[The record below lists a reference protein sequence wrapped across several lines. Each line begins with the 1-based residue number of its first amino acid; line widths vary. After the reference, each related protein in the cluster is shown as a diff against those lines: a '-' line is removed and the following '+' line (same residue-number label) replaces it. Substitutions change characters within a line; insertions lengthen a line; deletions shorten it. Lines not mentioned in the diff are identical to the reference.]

1 MDRNPID
8 TPEQTTSQLFAWSES
23 PSLQRDLGDMVL
35 DAILL
40 ALATALGTIFEA
52 IGMHTCVVIIYVVAV
67 QVIALVTIRRFHC
80 LLSSVVA
87 VLLYNFFFAVPRFS
101 MTVWGKSTP
110 ATMTFMFI
118 AAIITSYA
126 ALALRHEVHK
136 SNEAVR
142 RSRMMLET
150 DRELQRCENTGSI
163 LRVACTQAAKLVD
176 RPVLWYQAR
185 PDDDDLVADRGFDT
199 DGTSYEPQEIA
210 PEMPPMLGG
219 SAYVGAPL
227 DQSFGASSQHGIFL
241 TVYGNNAAV
250 EHTSA
255 PSVFGVMAI
264 CADEDDIT
272 DGDRNALTA
281 IVGETSLAVSR
292 FQALAEREQAA
303 ILAKNEQ
310 LRADLLRSISHD
322 LRTPLT
328 SISGNADVLISDGA
342 ALSAE
347 QRDKLARDIR
357 SDAAWLNSTVENLL
371 SITKL
376 ENGNVSLS
384 FTAELLDDIIEE
396 ALRHVSPE
404 LTDHELSIETGDDV
418 ILVDADAR
426 LMVQV
431 IVNLVNN
438 AVTYTP
444 AGSHIAIKT
453 WTADGFAH
461 CAVIDDGPGIDEAD
475 RAHIFDSF
483 YTVNHGLADGHRSV
497 GLGLS
502 LCRSIIAAHNGTIQ
516 AEATVPHGC
525 TFEFTLP
532 LHALDMPEE
541 TLKGSHHA
549 E

>member
-1 MDRNPID
+1 MDRHPND
-8 TPEQTTSQLFAWSES
+8 TTERTGAQLFAWSES
-23 PSLQRDLGDMVL
+23 PSLQRDLGDTVL
-35 DAILL
+35 DIIMLIF
-40 ALATALGTIFEA
+40 ATTLGIAFES

-67 QVIALVTIRRFHC
+67 QLIALITIRRFHC
-80 LLSSVVA
+80 LLSSVLA

-110 ATMTFMFI
+110 ATMAFMFI
-118 AAIITSYA
+118 AALITSYA
-126 ALALRHEVHK
+126 ALSLRHEIHK

-142 RSRMMLET
+142 RGDMMLET

-163 LRVACTQAAKLVD
+163 LRVACTQAAKLVNC
-176 RPVLWYQAR
+176 PVVWYQAQR
-185 PDDDDLVADRGFDT
+185 GEDDLIADRAFDI
-199 DGTSYEPQEIA
+199 DGTSYEPQEVA

-227 DQSFGASSQHGIFL
+227 DQSFGSSSQHGVFL
-241 TVYGNNAAV
+241 TVYGSNSGV
-250 EHTSA
+250 ERTSA
-255 PSVFGVMAI
+255 PSVFGVMAV
-264 CADEDDIT
+264 CADEDDLT
-272 DGDRNALTA
+272 EVDRTALAA

-292 FQALAEREQAA
+292 FQALAEREEAA

-310 LRADLLRSISHD
+310 LRANLLRSISHD

-342 ALSAE
+342 ALSDE

-357 SDAAWLNSTVENLL
+357 SDAVWLNSTVENLL
-371 SITKL
+371 AITKL
-376 ENGNVSLS
+376 EDGGVNLT

-404 LTDHELSIETGDDV
+404 LAGHELSIEASDDV

-426 LMVQV
+426 LVVQA

-444 AGSHIAIKT
+444 SGSHITIRT
-453 WTADGFAH
+453 WIDDGCAH
-461 CAVIDDGPGIDEAD
+461 CAVIDDGPGIADAD

-502 LCRSIIAAHNGTIQ
+502 LCRSIIAAHDGTIQ
-516 AEATVPHGC
+516 AKTTVPHGC

-532 LHALDMPEE
+532 LHALDLPEE
-541 TLKGSHHA
+541 SLEGSNHA